1 MNRKV
6 KGYVLGA
13 VAAATYGMNPLFAL
27 PLYADGM
34 GTDSVLFF
42 RYSLSLPFL
51 AMMLVMRGRDFKIN
65 LKEAGEL
72 SVMGI
77 LLAVSSLA
85 LFLSYS
91 YMDAGIASTML
102 FVYPIMV
109 AVLMTVVYKEKLTL
123 QTAVCIILALSGIA
137 LLYQNSDG
145 TTLSITGVL
154 LVFLS
159 SLSYAIYIVGVNRP
173 RLARMA
179 TLKVT
184 FYVLMFGLTVYI
196 VRLAMAGT
204 LDLPTKWY
212 LWFNVLAL
220 AIFPTCISFLC
231 TTSAIQC
238 IGATPTAI
246 LGALEPVTAIFF
258 GVTVFGEVLT
268 MREAF
273 GVVLII
279 LAVSFVV
286 AGGRLTTL
294 FVRFRKLFPRLN
306 KWHRQR

>member
-1 MNRKV
+1 MNKKV

-34 GTDSVLFF
+34 STDSVLFF
-42 RYSLSLPFL
+42 RYSLAIPIL
-51 AMMLVMRGRDFKIN
+51 AMMLILRGRDFKIN
-65 LKEAGEL
+65 AKEGGVLAILGLLL
-72 SVMGI
+72 S
-77 LLAVSSLA
+77 LSSLA

-109 AVLMTVVYKEKLTL
+109 AVLMTVLFKEKLTL
-123 QTAVCIILALSGIA
+123 QTILCIALALSGIG
-137 LLYQNSDG
+137 LLYQNPDG
-145 TTLSITGVL
+145 TTLSLAGVA
-154 LVFLS
+154 LVFVS
-159 SLSYAIYIVGVNRP
+159 SLSYAIYIVVVNRP
-173 RLARMA
+173 PLSGMA

-184 FYVLMFGLTVYI
+184 FYVLLFGLSLYI
-196 VRLAMAGT
+196 VRLFMAGGI
-204 LDLPTKWY
+204 DLPTKWY

-231 TTSAIQC
+231 TTSAIQH

-258 GVTVFGEVLT
+258 GVTVFGEQLT
-268 MREAF
+268 MRSAT

-279 LAVSFVV
+279 VAVSLVV
-286 AGGRLTTL
+286 AGGRLTTVL
-294 FVRFRKLFPRLN
+294 THFRKLFPRI
-306 KWHRQR
+306 KMFYKK